1 MTYDPHKGMSTGM
14 LEYYL
19 GITRKNGYHCVL
31 PYGIKFEKYGTFMK
45 GKVTPPLYNGLT
57 FRVFFYI
64 QQGRTTSEVI
74 LALNSPDSQV
84 FYTASAV
91 GKGTGTCDGYT
102 ANGVHIF
109 CYMFADYDAGDYL
122 SVGIQVEGAG
132 NILKGSLNGSYGKK
146 YTMAKIS
153 DIKTWYFKIVPN
165 NNIATSIHVYDE
177 PGKDFPTDGLGS
189 EYFLESINLSVGSYG
204 IFHVLYGAGSG
215 ELTIAFNDE
224 YSKKSHYYAST
235 GLSPGDLFTVYIRNT
250 PTGWLLHPS
259 FQATADLVQR
269 DKYHD
274 LISPIFTP
282 ASIIRTYLE
291 SGK

>member
-132 NILKGSLNGSYGKK
+132 NILKGS
-146 YTMAKIS
+146 
-153 DIKTWYFKIVPN
+153 
-165 NNIATSIHVYDE
+165 
-177 PGKDFPTDGLGS
+177 